1 MKQQKTLLNATGI
14 AVLVILCASLPA
26 AASVL
31 NFDSIATGGTVAQ
44 VPAGYGGFTWDTNA
58 YVTDNTYYD
67 TAYSNTTTFPSA
79 PNALYNGFGVPTI
92 TISGSPFSF
101 QGADVATFADANSEV
116 GFSSTTITID
126 GYLSSVLVGTASM
139 TLNTDG
145 TFSFLNANF
154 ADVDTLTLSS
164 SGNGEWWLLDNFT
177 YNGSSATPEPSS
189 ILLMGTGLIALG
201 AIRKR
206 ARK

>member
-1 MKQQKTLLNATGI
+1 MKQQKTLLNAAGI
-14 AVLVILCASLPA
+14 AAIAILCASLPA
-26 AASVL
+26 TANVL
-31 NFDSIATGGTVAQ
+31 NFDSIATGGTEVQ

-58 YVTDNTYYD
+58 WVIDNGFYD
-67 TAYSNTTTFPSA
+67 SSDSNTIVFPSA
-79 PNALYNGFGVPTI
+79 PNALFNGFGVQTI

-101 QGADVATFADANSEV
+101 QGADVATFAGSNSEQS
-116 GFSSTTITID
+116 FSSTTITID

-145 TFSFLNANF
+145 TFSLLNANF
-154 ADVDTLTLSS
+154 ANVDTLTISS
-164 SGNGEWWLLDNFT
+164 SGSGEWWLLDNFT
-177 YNGSSATPEPSS
+177 YGAATPEPSS
-189 ILLMGTGLIALG
+189 VLLMGTGLIALG